1 MRRIVTLMAVLLFVT
16 PAFAQEGGKTEEQ
29 KTIYAI
35 GLALAKNITVFNLTK
50 EEFAIVKEGLVDG
63 FEGKKTDVE
72 LSAYG
77 EKLQQ
82 LAKARRKA
90 SGDKLA
96 NVNKDFFENA
106 AKEKGAVKTVSGA
119 VYIPLAEGK
128 GDAPKVT
135 DRVKVNYRGT
145 LPDGKEFD
153 SSYKRNKPIEFR
165 LDGVIKCWTEGV
177 QMMKPGGKAKLVCP
191 ASTAYGD
198 NGAGE
203 MILPGATLQ
212 FEVELLEIMK

>member
-106 AKEKGAVKTVSGA
+106 AKEKGAVKTASGA
-119 VYIPLAEGK
+119 IYIPIAEGK